1 VFVKYLFGLCQ
12 GNVQFSFGRGW
23 SQIPNSIEVFMD
35 RHLKHFLRTLPEK
48 PPRSRLEPYREFIE
62 ELRRLKRTYRDIAAI
77 LSEKCNLQV
86 SASGIHDFLRARSQG
101 EETGRT
107 RLRES
112 KGAPTNPTVESRN
125 TTSNP
130 EVAPD
135 TVQQRIAA
143 LRQRDAVVQ
152 PTAEG
157 FQFDPCEPLRLRPW
171 VRKQRD
177 E

>member
-1 VFVKYLFGLCQ
+1 
-12 GNVQFSFGRGW
+12 
-23 SQIPNSIEVFMD
+23 MD
-35 RHLKHFLRTLPEK
+35 RQLKQLLRTLPEK

-77 LSEKCNLQV
+77 LAEKCNLQV
-86 SASGIHDFLRARSQG
+86 SASGIHDFVRARSRG

-107 RLRES
+107 RLGES
-112 KGAPTNPTVESRN
+112 KGALTNPTLERN

-130 EVAPD
+130 DVAAD
-135 TVQQRIAA
+135 TVQRRIAA
-143 LRQRDAVVQ
+143 LKQRDAVVQ

-157 FQFDPCEPLRLRPW
+157 FQFDPCEPLRLRQL
-171 VRKQRD
+171 VRKRPD